1 MDGNQ
6 QSQATERHTD
16 IEQTESNFA
25 VPNNFDAGKITR
37 KTK

>member
-6 QSQATERHTD
+6 QSQVTGRHTD
-16 IEQTESNFA
+16 IKQTESNFL